1 MTTEPLNVEEP
12 AAVEKPAVDVDGL
25 VAELAKF
32 GVENVSDLSG
42 KLEAG
47 TQAGRLA
54 QLLGDERKRSAE
66 LESQLR
72 TPPNPAPR
80 QDFMDYGEGQTI
92 DIEAAIERNVT
103 KSVKAVLDAEKQAQ
117 HNAYQANLQ
126 KWNHIQQD
134 ANFGLVKEVWDEKMK
149 DPNFVYKVQ
158 NNIVDPVQEYNN
170 TVVGYM
176 KKLLKQS
183 HDTIK
188 TMQGGPQPAPHT
200 EQGGRMPANMVSE
213 TPAGTDAEKNMA
225 AMKERTDKGHI
236 MTVEEELGLLDNLFG
251 STEPL

>member
-12 AAVEKPAVDVDGL
+12 AAVKKPAVDVDGL

-54 QLLGDERKRSAE
+54 QLLGDERKRTES
-66 LESQLR
+66 LEAQLR
-72 TPPNPAPR
+72 AQPAHAPK

-103 KSVKAVLDAEKQAQ
+103 KSVKAVLDAEKAAQ
-117 HNAYQANLQ
+117 HNTHQANLQ

-134 ANFGLVKEVWDEKMK
+134 TNFGLVKEVWEAKMK
-149 DPNFVYKVQ
+149 DPNLVYKIQ
-158 NNIVDPVQEYNN
+158 NNMVDPVQEYNN

-188 TMQGGPQPAPHT
+188 TMQGGPKPAPHT
-200 EQGGRMPANMVSE
+200 ERGERMPANMVSE
-213 TPAGTDAEKNMA
+213 TPSGTDAEKRRA
-225 AMKERTDKGHI
+225 ELKAKTDKGH
-236 MTVEEELGLLDNLFG
+236 VLSSEEELEIIDTIFG
-251 STEPL
+251 STDPL

>member
-12 AAVEKPAVDVDGL
+12 AVEEKPEVDVDGL

-32 GVENVSDLSG
+32 GVENVSELSG

-47 TQAGRLA
+47 SQAGRLA
-54 QLLGDERKRSAE
+54 QLLGDERKRTEA
-66 LESQLR
+66 LEAQLR
-72 TPPNPAPR
+72 TPPTPAPK

-117 HNAYQANLQ
+117 HDAYQANLQ

-134 ANFGLVKEVWDEKMK
+134 GNYGLVKEVWESKMK
-149 DPNFVYKVQ
+149 DPNFVYQVQ

-183 HDTIK
+183 HDTIT
-188 TMQGGPQPAPHT
+188 TMQGGPKPAPHT
-200 EQGGRMPANMVSE
+200 EKGERMPANMVSE
-213 TPAGTDAEKNMA
+213 TPSGTEADKRKAELKA
-225 AMKERTDKGHI
+225 KTDKGHLL
-236 MTVEEELGLLDNLFG
+236 TPEEELDLIDTIFG
-251 STEPL
+251 STDPL